1 MELDV
6 LSDDVL
12 IVFIVIDFW
21 GSFVCQADCEIVIL
35 LCPFIF
41 FLSFSMMEIKSWSV
55 KPKDVSVFV
64 GHGWARMSPEKAMPQ
79 KSCHFCHLIA
89 FAYVIRIGLHHHAGD
104 NNAHSYCHFAPN
116 CHFESLSCHCLVMS
130 LGLSFDLSFELSFNL
145 CFGRFVSFDLIHV
158 THLLIGRITA
168 CRRKRI

>member
-1 MELDV
+1 MSWLMMSL
-6 LSDDVL
+6 LSLLSSISGVRLSVRL
-12 IVFIVIDFW
+12 IVKL
-21 GSFVCQADCEIVIL
+21 SFCSVRWIQAEDIGL
-35 LCPFIF
+35 
-41 FLSFSMMEIKSWSV
+41 FLSFSMEIKSWSV

-116 CHFESLSCHCLVMS
+116 CHFESLFRHCLVMS
-130 LGLSFDLSFELSFNL
+130 LGLSLDLSFNLSFNL
-145 CFGRFVSFDLIHV
+145 CFGRFCVIRFDSCHSPFDWPYNCL
-158 THLLIGRITA
+158 
-168 CRRKRI
+168 

>member
-1 MELDV
+1 M
-6 LSDDVL
+6 
-12 IVFIVIDFW
+12 
-21 GSFVCQADCEIVIL
+21 
-35 LCPFIF
+35 
-41 FLSFSMMEIKSWSV
+41 

-89 FAYVIRIGLHHHAGD
+89 FACVIRIGLHHHAGD

-130 LGLSFDLSFELSFNL
+130 LGLSLDLSFDLSFNL
-145 CFGRFVSFDLIHV
+145 YVLAGFVSFDLIHV
-158 THLLIGRITA
+158 THLLIGRISA
-168 CRRKRI
+168 CRRKRIWSGPWRACFFHLLASASFLEVGMLALDRGGLPGSVID

>member
-1 MELDV
+1 MELDI
-6 LSDDVL
+6 LSYDVL

-35 LCPFIF
+35 LCPFIS
-41 FLSFSMMEIKSWSV
+41 FLSFSTTEIKSWSV

-79 KSCHFCHLIA
+79 KSCHFCHLIV

-116 CHFESLSCHCLVMS
+116 CHFESLFRHCLVMS
-130 LGLSFDLSFELSFNL
+130 LGLSLDLSFDLSFNL
-145 CFGRFVSFDLIHV
+145 YFGRFCVIRFDSCHSPFDWPYNCL
-158 THLLIGRITA
+158 
-168 CRRKRI
+168 